1 LPRAAPDRG
10 PAAGFTLLEVLVA
23 LAVMTA
29 VLATV
34 MSVASANARAAR
46 ALEARAV
53 LGAVARAVEAG
64 IPPRASLAPGT
75 IEGDISGHRWRM
87 DVRPMPLPPEAREP
101 AGTAGGEQAAREP
114 ASPWTPMTI
123 TIRIRAPSGATLDM
137 ETIRLAKTATKADA
151 GGAP

>member
-1 LPRAAPDRG
+1 MPRVARDSAPAG
-10 PAAGFTLLEVLVA
+10 GFTLLEVLVA
-23 LAVMTA
+23 LAVMTT
-29 VLATV
+29 VLAAV

-64 IPPRASLAPGT
+64 IPPRASLAPGA
-75 IEGDISGHRWRM
+75 IEGDISGHHWRM
-87 DVRPMPLPPEAREP
+87 DVRPMPLLPEARE
-101 AGTAGGEQAAREP
+101 AAQNDGSEGKANER

-123 TIRIRAPSGATLDM
+123 AIRIRAPSGAVLDM
-137 ETIRLAKTATKADA
+137 ETIRLAKTATKVDA